1 MNEMVYVQITPI
13 SELLFRDTTKLD
25 KGSSNW
31 IVSKK
36 IPNLSVLYGAMI
48 SMQLR
53 KGKLKDVYQ
62 LICGTQDGD
71 LGKQKEID
79 HKLKEKIC
87 IQGIYLKDKNHI
99 YIPAPLDLFYY
110 VEDDNVYLQQGVYI
124 DNILCPPDNVQEWES
139 VEHKFI
145 SLEDYEEYK
154 EGNFD
159 YISLSDE
166 EDFFTYYH
174 KVGIEIGKDHRVKES
189 HLYYTDMITFKKEDM
204 GYVIGVESTET
215 LELSGDGEIIEL
227 GGKRRMAYISQV
239 EDEDLLWDIHSN
251 IEKKEG
257 KFQVKLILTAP
268 FVLAQNEE
276 LFKENRGIII
286 GSRATRKYEYQ
297 GGYNMANNTQ
307 KPLRKIIVAGSVL
320 CLEIEVEEEIQNLYD
335 YIRDS
340 FHLEDGD
347 KDFNSFLLVEM

>member
-53 KGKLKDVYQ
+53 KGKLQDVYQ
-62 LICGTQDGD
+62 LICKTKDGD
-71 LGKQKEID
+71 VDKQKKID
-79 HKLKEKIC
+79 RKLKEEIR
-87 IQGIYLKDKNHI
+87 IQGIYLKDENNI

-110 VEDDNVYLQQGVYI
+110 VNDGDDCIQQGVYI
-124 DNILCPPDNVQEWES
+124 DNILCPPDNIQDWES

-215 LELSGDGEIIEL
+215 LELSRDGEVIEL
-227 GGKRRMAYISQV
+227 GGKRRMAYISEV
-239 EDEDLLWDIHSN
+239 KNTRLLHRICSKM
-251 IEKKEG
+251 EKKEG

-276 LFKENRGIII
+276 IFKENRGIMIL
-286 GSRATRKYEYQ
+286 SRATRKYEYQ

-307 KPLRKIIVAGSVL
+307 KPLRKIIVAGSVF
-320 CLEIEVEEEIQNLYD
+320 CLEIEVKERIQNLYD
-335 YIRDS
+335 YIRES
-340 FHLEDGD
+340 FCLEDGD